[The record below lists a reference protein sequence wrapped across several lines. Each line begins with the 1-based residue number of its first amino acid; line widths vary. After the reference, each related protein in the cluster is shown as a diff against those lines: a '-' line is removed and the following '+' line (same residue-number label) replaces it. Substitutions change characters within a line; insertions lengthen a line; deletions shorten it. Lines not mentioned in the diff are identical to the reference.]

1 MPTSYDSP
9 VATGQLNYPAAL
21 DRCPYRRPFP
31 ANFSECPTYQAV
43 SFIAAD
49 SLGQRLGSRL
59 TCRHLASGD
68 YPEQRGRFYPRC
80 TLGTAADR
88 LYWLAR
94 VSQARLEVVR
104 ALQEEFDSISQPYR
118 EQLLDAKTK
127 LLASPGNRGL
137 RESLERVLV
146 VCREAIGRFLVEREA
161 RFEDVGLPID
171 PLMRLVDRWC
181 RAWANS
187 QTLGAPDGDD
197 VGLRAFQPHFQ
208 AFLSAALES
217 PWLQSDKIH
226 PHESAPLY
234 EDSILRI
241 SKAVEPAGVRLDG
254 TVDASNVDA
263 MSRTL
268 IANVNGAEEVH
279 LDLSGLLFC
288 DLGGLR
294 AIVHTAQQIGV
305 GRRLVM
311 HGLPSYLERAMALAE
326 WAHVPN
332 IVMAPEQKQS

>member
-1 MPTSYDSP
+1 VP
-9 VATGQLNYPAAL
+9 VGKLTRPSVP
-21 DRCPYRRPFP
+21 DRCPYRGPFP
-31 ANFSECPTYQAV
+31 EDFSECPTYQAV
-43 SFIAAD
+43 SFIAAN
-49 SLGQRLGSRL
+49 SQGKRLGIRL

-80 TLGTAADR
+80 TLGTSADR

-94 VSQARLEVVR
+94 VSQVRMEVVR

-118 EQLLDAKTK
+118 EQLLDAKAK
-127 LLASPGNRGL
+127 LLASPGNPGL

-146 VCREAIGRFLVEREA
+146 VCREAIGRFLAEREA
-161 RFEDVGLPID
+161 RFEDVGLPIG
-171 PLMRLVDRWC
+171 PLMRLVDRWS

-187 QTLGAPDGDD
+187 PTLGAPDGDD

-217 PWLQSDKIH
+217 PWQQSEAIH
-226 PHESAPLY
+226 PHEATPLY
-234 EDSILRI
+234 QDSILRI
-241 SKAVEPAGVRLDG
+241 SKQIQLAGVRLDG

-268 IANVNGAEEVH
+268 IANINGAEDFH

-294 AIVHTAQQIGV
+294 AIVNTAQQIGG
-305 GRRLVM
+305 GRRLVI
-311 HGLPSYLERAMALAE
+311 HALPSHLERAMALAE

-332 IVMAPEQKQS
+332 IVMAPEHKQS